1 MGIRK
6 SKIYIMIS
14 HFVEKC
20 GNFFMK
26 HRIVLNIPGVL
37 FVGEKVQKKKTKK
50 SRENQVIARGLI
62 NEQRLYEN
70 VKYGL
75 GNVSYSGCEL
85 VAIYNASLLTK
96 TGFDKMGADR
106 INADASM
113 KRLIQSALKKK
124 YTMLNGKWG
133 TNPYDLGRLLEENN
147 LKYEVIKKQEDII
160 SAEDEGIRG
169 QIGEKL
175 QSEEEKHSKEKPQ
188 LEEEK
193 YTKEKLQLE
202 EEKYSKEKLQSEEK
216 TEKSLYKNT
225 GVYVV
230 SFWNRGDDLM
240 GGVHTVAIA
249 LKKDGKD
256 SLKIKAYND
265 YRAETRSIE
274 EFFANRRFI
283 IGYKILGKMPV
294 KF

>member
-6 SKIYIMIS
+6 SKIYNKIS

-169 QIGEKL
+169 KIGEKL

-193 YTKEKLQLE
+193 Y
-202 EEKYSKEKLQSEEK
+202 SKEKLHSEGK

-230 SFWNRGDDLM
+230 SFWNRGDDFM

-249 LKKDGKD
+249 LKKDEKE

-283 IGYKILGKMPV
+283 IAYKILGKMPV

>member
-6 SKIYIMIS
+6 SKIYIKIS

-37 FVGEKVQKKKTKK
+37 FVREKVQKKKTKK

-106 INADASM
+106 MNADASM

-169 QIGEKL
+169 KIGEKL

-193 YTKEKLQLE
+193 H
-202 EEKYSKEKLQSEEK
+202 SKEKLHSEGK

-230 SFWNRGDDLM
+230 SFWNRGDDFM

-249 LKKDGKD
+249 LKKDEKE

-283 IGYKILGKMPV
+283 IAYKILGKMPV

>member
-1 MGIRK
+1 
-6 SKIYIMIS
+6 
-14 HFVEKC
+14 
-20 GNFFMK
+20 
-26 HRIVLNIPGVL
+26 
-37 FVGEKVQKKKTKK
+37 
-50 SRENQVIARGLI
+50 
-62 NEQRLYEN
+62 
-70 VKYGL
+70 
-75 GNVSYSGCEL
+75 
-85 VAIYNASLLTK
+85 
-96 TGFDKMGADR
+96 MGADR

-160 SAEDEGIRG
+160 AAEDEGIRG

-175 QSEEEKHSKEKPQ
+175 QSEEEKH
-188 LEEEK
+188 
-193 YTKEKLQLE
+193 
-202 EEKYSKEKLQSEEK
+202 SKEKLQSEEK

-249 LKKDGKD
+249 LKKDEKE

-265 YRAETRSIE
+265 YRTETRSIE
-274 EFFANRRFI
+274 DFFANRRFI
-283 IGYKILGKMPV
+283 IAYKILGKMPV
-294 KF
+294 KL

>member
-6 SKIYIMIS
+6 SEIYIKIS

-37 FVGEKVQKKKTKK
+37 FFREKVQKKKTKK
-50 SRENQVIARGLI
+50 SGENQVIARGLI

-96 TGFDKMGADR
+96 TGFDKIGADR
-106 INADASM
+106 MNADASM

-160 SAEDEGIRG
+160 SAEDEGKRG
-169 QIGEKL
+169 KIGEKL
-175 QSEEEKHSKEKPQ
+175 QSEEEKHSKEKP
-188 LEEEK
+188 
-193 YTKEKLQLE
+193 QLE

-249 LKKDGKD
+249 LKKDEKD

-283 IGYKILGKMPV
+283 IAYKILGKMPV

>member
-6 SKIYIMIS
+6 SKIYIKIS

-37 FVGEKVQKKKTKK
+37 FVREKVQKKKTKK
-50 SRENQVIARGLI
+50 SGENQVIARGLI

-169 QIGEKL
+169 KIGEKL

-188 LEEEK
+188 L
-193 YTKEKLQLE
+193 

-249 LKKDGKD
+249 LKKDEKD

-283 IGYKILGKMPV
+283 IAYKILGKMPV

>member
-6 SKIYIMIS
+6 SKIYIKIS

-26 HRIVLNIPGVL
+26 HRIVLNIPGIL
-37 FVGEKVQKKKTKK
+37 FVREKVQKKKTKK

-175 QSEEEKHSKEKPQ
+175 QSEEEKHSKEK
-188 LEEEK
+188 
-193 YTKEKLQLE
+193 LQSE

-230 SFWNRGDDLM
+230 SFWNRKDDLM

-249 LKKDGKD
+249 LKKDEKE
-256 SLKIKAYND
+256 SLKIKAFND
-265 YRAETRSIE
+265 YRTETRSIE
-274 EFFANRRFI
+274 DFFANRRFI
-283 IGYKILGKMPV
+283 IAYKILGKMPV
-294 KF
+294 KL

>member
-6 SKIYIMIS
+6 SKIYIKIS

-37 FVGEKVQKKKTKK
+37 FFREKVQKKKTKK
-50 SRENQVIARGLI
+50 SGENQVIARGLI

-96 TGFDKMGADR
+96 TGFDKIGADR
-106 INADASM
+106 MNADASM

-160 SAEDEGIRG
+160 SAEDEGKRG
-169 QIGEKL
+169 KIGEKL
-175 QSEEEKHSKEKPQ
+175 QSEEEKHSKEKP
-188 LEEEK
+188 
-193 YTKEKLQLE
+193 QLE

-249 LKKDGKD
+249 LKKDEKD

-283 IGYKILGKMPV
+283 IAYKILGKMPV

>member
-6 SKIYIMIS
+6 SKIYIKIS

-37 FVGEKVQKKKTKK
+37 FFREKVQKKKTKK

-113 KRLIQSALKKK
+113 KKLIQSALKKK

-160 SAEDEGIRG
+160 SAEDEDIRG

-175 QSEEEKHSKEKPQ
+175 QSEEKHSKEKPQ
-188 LEEEK
+188 S
-193 YTKEKLQLE
+193 E

-249 LKKDGKD
+249 LKKDEKD

-283 IGYKILGKMPV
+283 IAYKILGKMPV

>member
-1 MGIRK
+1 
-6 SKIYIMIS
+6 
-14 HFVEKC
+14 
-20 GNFFMK
+20 MK

-106 INADASM
+106 MNADASM

-169 QIGEKL
+169 KIGEKL

-193 YTKEKLQLE
+193 Y
-202 EEKYSKEKLQSEEK
+202 SKEKLHSEGK

-230 SFWNRGDDLM
+230 SFWNRGDDFM

-249 LKKDGKD
+249 LKKDEKE

-283 IGYKILGKMPV
+283 IAYKILGKMPV

>member
-6 SKIYIMIS
+6 SKIYIKIS

-37 FVGEKVQKKKTKK
+37 FVREKVQKKKTKK
-50 SRENQVIARGLI
+50 SGENQVIARGLI

-96 TGFDKMGADR
+96 TGFDKIGADR

-169 QIGEKL
+169 KIGEKL

-188 LEEEK
+188 LEE
-193 YTKEKLQLE
+193 
-202 EEKYSKEKLQSEEK
+202 KYSKEKLQSVEK
-216 TEKSLYKNT
+216 TEKGLYKNT

-249 LKKDGKD
+249 LKKDEKD

-283 IGYKILGKMPV
+283 IAYKILGKMPV

>member
-6 SKIYIMIS
+6 SKIYIKIS

-37 FVGEKVQKKKTKK
+37 FFREKVQKKKTKK
-50 SRENQVIARGLI
+50 SGENQVIARGLI

-96 TGFDKMGADR
+96 TGFDKIGADR

-169 QIGEKL
+169 KIGEKL

-188 LEEEK
+188 L
-193 YTKEKLQLE
+193 

-249 LKKDGKD
+249 LKKDEKD

-283 IGYKILGKMPV
+283 IAYKILGKMPV

>member
-6 SKIYIMIS
+6 SKIYIKIS

-37 FVGEKVQKKKTKK
+37 FVREKVQKKKTKK

-106 INADASM
+106 MNADASM

-169 QIGEKL
+169 KIGEKL

-193 YTKEKLQLE
+193 Y
-202 EEKYSKEKLQSEEK
+202 SKEKLHSEGK

-230 SFWNRGDDLM
+230 SFWNRGDDFM

-249 LKKDGKD
+249 LKKDEKE

-283 IGYKILGKMPV
+283 IAYKILGKMPV

>member
-6 SKIYIMIS
+6 SKIYIKIS

-37 FVGEKVQKKKTKK
+37 FFREKVQKKKTKK

-106 INADASM
+106 MNADASM

-193 YTKEKLQLE
+193 Y
-202 EEKYSKEKLQSEEK
+202 SKEKLQSEGK

-249 LKKDGKD
+249 LKKDEKE

-283 IGYKILGKMPV
+283 IAYKILGKMPV

>member
-6 SKIYIMIS
+6 SKIYIKIS

-26 HRIVLNIPGVL
+26 HRIVLNIPGILYVR
-37 FVGEKVQKKKTKK
+37 EKVQKKKTKK
-50 SRENQVIARGLI
+50 SGENQVIARGLI

-85 VAIYNASLLTK
+85 VAIYNASLLTE

-169 QIGEKL
+169 KIGEKL

-193 YTKEKLQLE
+193 Y
-202 EEKYSKEKLQSEEK
+202 SKEKLQSVEK
-216 TEKSLYKNT
+216 TEKGLYKNT

-230 SFWNRGDDLM
+230 SFWNRRDDLM

-249 LKKDGKD
+249 LKKDEKD

-283 IGYKILGKMPV
+283 IAYKILGKMPV

>member
-6 SKIYIMIS
+6 SKIYIKIS

-37 FVGEKVQKKKTKK
+37 FVREKVQKKKTKK

-188 LEEEK
+188 
-193 YTKEKLQLE
+193 
-202 EEKYSKEKLQSEEK
+202 SEEK

-240 GGVHTVAIA
+240 GGVHTVAIV
-249 LKKDGKD
+249 LKKDEKE

-283 IGYKILGKMPV
+283 IAYKILGKMPV

>member
-1 MGIRK
+1 
-6 SKIYIMIS
+6 
-14 HFVEKC
+14 
-20 GNFFMK
+20 MK

-37 FVGEKVQKKKTKK
+37 FFREKVQKKKTKK
-50 SRENQVIARGLI
+50 SGENQVIARGLI

-96 TGFDKMGADR
+96 TGFDKIGADR
-106 INADASM
+106 MNADASM

-169 QIGEKL
+169 KIGEKL

-188 LEEEK
+188 LEE
-193 YTKEKLQLE
+193 
-202 EEKYSKEKLQSEEK
+202 KYSKEKLQSVEK
-216 TEKSLYKNT
+216 TEKGLYKNT

-249 LKKDGKD
+249 LKKDEKD

-283 IGYKILGKMPV
+283 IAYKILGKMPV

>member
-6 SKIYIMIS
+6 SKIYIKIS

-37 FVGEKVQKKKTKK
+37 FFREKVQKKKTKK
-50 SRENQVIARGLI
+50 SGENQVIARGLI

-85 VAIYNASLLTK
+85 VAIYNASLLTE

-169 QIGEKL
+169 KIGEKL

-188 LEEEK
+188 LEE
-193 YTKEKLQLE
+193 
-202 EEKYSKEKLQSEEK
+202 KYSKEKLQSVEK
-216 TEKSLYKNT
+216 TEKGLYKNT

-249 LKKDGKD
+249 LKKDEKD

-283 IGYKILGKMPV
+283 IAYKILGKMPV

>member
-6 SKIYIMIS
+6 SKIYIKIS

-37 FVGEKVQKKKTKK
+37 FVREKVQKKKTKK
-50 SRENQVIARGLI
+50 SGENQVIARGLI

-96 TGFDKMGADR
+96 TGFDKIGADR
-106 INADASM
+106 MNADASM

-160 SAEDEGIRG
+160 SAEDEGKRG
-169 QIGEKL
+169 KIGEKL
-175 QSEEEKHSKEKPQ
+175 QSEEEKHSKEKP
-188 LEEEK
+188 
-193 YTKEKLQLE
+193 QLE

-249 LKKDGKD
+249 LKKDEKD

-283 IGYKILGKMPV
+283 IAYKILGKMPV

>member
-1 MGIRK
+1 
-6 SKIYIMIS
+6 
-14 HFVEKC
+14 
-20 GNFFMK
+20 MK
-26 HRIVLNIPGVL
+26 HRIVLNIPGVS

-106 INADASM
+106 MNADASM

-133 TNPYDLGRLLEENN
+133 TNPYDLGRLFEENN

-169 QIGEKL
+169 KIGEKLQSEEEKYSKEKL
-175 QSEEEKHSKEKPQ
+175 QSEEEKHSKEKP
-188 LEEEK
+188 
-193 YTKEKLQLE
+193 
-202 EEKYSKEKLQSEEK
+202 QSEEK

-249 LKKDGKD
+249 LKKDEKD

-274 EFFANRRFI
+274 EFLANRRFI
-283 IGYKILGKMPV
+283 IAYKILGKMPV

>member
-6 SKIYIMIS
+6 SKIYIKIS

-37 FVGEKVQKKKTKK
+37 FVREKVQKKKTKK
-50 SRENQVIARGLI
+50 SGENQVIARGLI

-96 TGFDKMGADR
+96 TGFDKIGADR

-169 QIGEKL
+169 KIGEKL
-175 QSEEEKHSKEKPQ
+175 QSEEEKHSKEKP
-188 LEEEK
+188 
-193 YTKEKLQLE
+193 QLE

-249 LKKDGKD
+249 LKKDEKD

-283 IGYKILGKMPV
+283 IAYKILGKMPV

>member
-6 SKIYIMIS
+6 SKIYIKIS

-37 FVGEKVQKKKTKK
+37 FLREKVQKKKTKK
-50 SRENQVIARGLI
+50 SRENHVIARGLI

-106 INADASM
+106 MNADASM

-169 QIGEKL
+169 KIGEKL
-175 QSEEEKHSKEKPQ
+175 QSEEEKHSKEKP
-188 LEEEK
+188 
-193 YTKEKLQLE
+193 QLE

-230 SFWNRGDDLM
+230 SFWNRGDDFM

-249 LKKDGKD
+249 LKKDEKE

-283 IGYKILGKMPV
+283 IAYKILGKMPV

>member
-6 SKIYIMIS
+6 SKIYIKIS

-37 FVGEKVQKKKTKK
+37 FFREKVQKKKTKK

-106 INADASM
+106 MNADASM

-160 SAEDEGIRG
+160 SAEDEGVRG

-175 QSEEEKHSKEKPQ
+175 QLEEEKH
-188 LEEEK
+188 
-193 YTKEKLQLE
+193 
-202 EEKYSKEKLQSEEK
+202 SKEKLQSEEK

-249 LKKDGKD
+249 LKKDEKE

-283 IGYKILGKMPV
+283 IAYKILGKMPV

>member
-6 SKIYIMIS
+6 SKIYIKIS

-26 HRIVLNIPGVL
+26 HRIVLNIPGLL
-37 FVGEKVQKKKTKK
+37 FVSEKVQKKKTKK

-160 SAEDEGIRG
+160 SAEDEGVRG

-188 LEEEK
+188 S
-193 YTKEKLQLE
+193 E

-249 LKKDGKD
+249 LKKDEKE

-265 YRAETRSIE
+265 YRTETRSIE

-283 IGYKILGKMPV
+283 IAYKILGKMPV

>member
-6 SKIYIMIS
+6 SKIYIKIS

-37 FVGEKVQKKKTKK
+37 FVREKVQKKKTKK
-50 SRENQVIARGLI
+50 SRENHVIARGLI

-193 YTKEKLQLE
+193 H
-202 EEKYSKEKLQSEEK
+202 SKEKLHSEGK

-230 SFWNRGDDLM
+230 SFWNRGDDFM

-249 LKKDGKD
+249 LKKDEKE

-283 IGYKILGKMPV
+283 IAYKILGKMPV

>member
-6 SKIYIMIS
+6 SKIYNKIS

-106 INADASM
+106 MNADASM

-193 YTKEKLQLE
+193 Y
-202 EEKYSKEKLQSEEK
+202 SKEKLHSEGK

-230 SFWNRGDDLM
+230 SFWNRGDDFM

-249 LKKDGKD
+249 LKKDEKE

-283 IGYKILGKMPV
+283 IAYKILGKMPV

>member
-6 SKIYIMIS
+6 SKIYIKIS

-37 FVGEKVQKKKTKK
+37 FVREKVQKKKTKK
-50 SRENQVIARGLI
+50 SRENHVIARGLI

-169 QIGEKL
+169 KIGEKL
-175 QSEEEKHSKEKPQ
+175 QSEEEKHSKEKP
-188 LEEEK
+188 
-193 YTKEKLQLE
+193 QLE

-230 SFWNRGDDLM
+230 SFWNRGDDFM

-249 LKKDGKD
+249 LKKDEKE

-283 IGYKILGKMPV
+283 IAYKILGKMPV

>member
-6 SKIYIMIS
+6 SKIYIKIS

-188 LEEEK
+188 S
-193 YTKEKLQLE
+193 E

>member
-6 SKIYIMIS
+6 SKIYIKIS

-37 FVGEKVQKKKTKK
+37 FVREKVQKKKTKK
-50 SRENQVIARGLI
+50 SRENQVVARGLI

-160 SAEDEGIRG
+160 SAEDEGRSG
-169 QIGEKL
+169 
-175 QSEEEKHSKEKPQ
+175 
-188 LEEEK
+188 
-193 YTKEKLQLE
+193 
-202 EEKYSKEKLQSEEK
+202 QSEEK
-216 TEKSLYKNT
+216 LNT

-230 SFWNRGDDLM
+230 SFWNRKDDLM

-249 LKKDGKD
+249 LKKDEKGN
-256 SLKIKAYND
+256 LKIKAYND
-265 YRAETRSIE
+265 YREETRSVE

-283 IGYKILGKMPV
+283 IAYKILRKMPV

>member
-6 SKIYIMIS
+6 SKIYIKIS

-37 FVGEKVQKKKTKK
+37 FVREKVQKKKTKK
-50 SRENQVIARGLI
+50 SGENQVIARGLI

-96 TGFDKMGADR
+96 TGFDKIGADR
-106 INADASM
+106 MNADASM

-169 QIGEKL
+169 KIGEKL

-188 LEEEK
+188 LEE
-193 YTKEKLQLE
+193 
-202 EEKYSKEKLQSEEK
+202 KYSKEKLQSVEK
-216 TEKSLYKNT
+216 TEKGLYKNT

-249 LKKDGKD
+249 LKKDEKD

-283 IGYKILGKMPV
+283 IAYKILGKMPV

>member
-85 VAIYNASLLTK
+85 VAIYNASLLTE

-160 SAEDEGIRG
+160 SAEDEGVRG

-175 QSEEEKHSKEKPQ
+175 QSEEEKHSKEK
-188 LEEEK
+188 
-193 YTKEKLQLE
+193 LQSE

-216 TEKSLYKNT
+216 TEESLYKNT

-283 IGYKILGKMPV
+283 IAYKILGKMPV

>member
-6 SKIYIMIS
+6 SKIYIKIS

-37 FVGEKVQKKKTKK
+37 FVREKVQKKKTKK
-50 SRENQVIARGLI
+50 SGENQVIARGLI

-85 VAIYNASLLTK
+85 VAIYNASLLTE

-160 SAEDEGIRG
+160 SAEDEGKRG
-169 QIGEKL
+169 KIGEKL

-188 LEEEK
+188 LEE
-193 YTKEKLQLE
+193 
-202 EEKYSKEKLQSEEK
+202 KYSKEKLQSVEK
-216 TEKSLYKNT
+216 TEKGLYKNT

-249 LKKDGKD
+249 LKKDEKD

-283 IGYKILGKMPV
+283 IAYKILGKMPV

>member
-6 SKIYIMIS
+6 SKIYIKIS

-37 FVGEKVQKKKTKK
+37 FVREKVQKKKTKK
-50 SRENQVIARGLI
+50 SGENQVIARGLI

-96 TGFDKMGADR
+96 TGFDKIGADR

-188 LEEEK
+188 S
-193 YTKEKLQLE
+193 E

-216 TEKSLYKNT
+216 TEESLYKNT

-249 LKKDGKD
+249 LKKDEKE

-283 IGYKILGKMPV
+283 IAYKILGKMPV

>member
-6 SKIYIMIS
+6 SKIYIKIS

-106 INADASM
+106 MNADASM

-160 SAEDEGIRG
+160 SAEDEGVRG

-175 QSEEEKHSKEKPQ
+175 QSEEEKYSKEKPQ

-193 YTKEKLQLE
+193 H
-202 EEKYSKEKLQSEEK
+202 SKEKLQSEGK

-249 LKKDGKD
+249 LKKDEKE

-283 IGYKILGKMPV
+283 IAYKILGKMPV

>member
-6 SKIYIMIS
+6 SKIYIKIS

-37 FVGEKVQKKKTKK
+37 FVREKVQKKKTKK
-50 SRENQVIARGLI
+50 SGENQVIARGLI

-85 VAIYNASLLTK
+85 VAIYNASLLTE

-169 QIGEKL
+169 KIGEKL

-188 LEEEK
+188 LEE
-193 YTKEKLQLE
+193 
-202 EEKYSKEKLQSEEK
+202 KYSKEKLQSVEK
-216 TEKSLYKNT
+216 TEKGLYKNT

-249 LKKDGKD
+249 LKKDEKD

-283 IGYKILGKMPV
+283 IAYKILGKMPV

>member
-6 SKIYIMIS
+6 SKIYIKIS

-37 FVGEKVQKKKTKK
+37 FVREKVQKKKTKK
-50 SRENQVIARGLI
+50 SGENQVIARGLI

-96 TGFDKMGADR
+96 TGFDKIGADR

-169 QIGEKL
+169 KIGEKL

-188 LEEEK
+188 L
-193 YTKEKLQLE
+193 

-249 LKKDGKD
+249 LKKDEKE

-283 IGYKILGKMPV
+283 IAYKILGKMPV

>member
-6 SKIYIMIS
+6 SKIYIKIS

-106 INADASM
+106 MNADASM

-193 YTKEKLQLE
+193 Y
-202 EEKYSKEKLQSEEK
+202 SKEKLHSEGK

-230 SFWNRGDDLM
+230 SFWNRGDDFM

-249 LKKDGKD
+249 LKKDEKE

-283 IGYKILGKMPV
+283 IAYKILGKMPV

>member
-6 SKIYIMIS
+6 SKIYIKIS

-37 FVGEKVQKKKTKK
+37 FFREKVQKKKTKK
-50 SRENQVIARGLI
+50 SGENQVIARGLI

-96 TGFDKMGADR
+96 TGFDKIGADR
-106 INADASM
+106 MNADASM

-169 QIGEKL
+169 KIGEKL

-193 YTKEKLQLE
+193 Y
-202 EEKYSKEKLQSEEK
+202 SKEKLQSVEK
-216 TEKSLYKNT
+216 TEKGLYKNT
-225 GVYVV
+225 GEYVV

-249 LKKDGKD
+249 LKKDEKD

-283 IGYKILGKMPV
+283 IAYKILGKMPV

>member
-6 SKIYIMIS
+6 SKIYIKIS

-37 FVGEKVQKKKTKK
+37 FFREKVQKKKTKK
-50 SRENQVIARGLI
+50 SGENQVIARGLI

-96 TGFDKMGADR
+96 TGFDKIGADR

-169 QIGEKL
+169 KIGEKL

-188 LEEEK
+188 L
-193 YTKEKLQLE
+193 

-249 LKKDGKD
+249 LKKDEKE

-283 IGYKILGKMPV
+283 IAYKILGKMPV

>member
-160 SAEDEGIRG
+160 SAEDEGVRG

-175 QSEEEKHSKEKPQ
+175 QSEEEKHSKEK
-188 LEEEK
+188 
-193 YTKEKLQLE
+193 LQSE

-216 TEKSLYKNT
+216 TEESLYKNT